1 LVPDL
6 IVAFVSCWNLLCFFE
21 GGSFSEI
28 QQSPTHFWV
37 RSIRWCQYGQTK
49 SSGNHKESSFRSLD
63 SKNHI
68 GACRYMY
75 HPKQTLI
82 IFVLDPS
89 QIDYRF
95 GRGSIRRFQSMIHG
109 ARFNLKWQEP
119 ILLVMNCPPQ
129 AEIFYLYVAK
139 IHKIKGFSNDFEH
152 KYRKNP
158 RLRRAFL

>member
-1 LVPDL
+1 MCTYEFSILRVPVWTNKIVWKSQRKL
-6 IVAFVSCWNLLCFFE
+6 I
-21 GGSFSEI
+21 SFTGKDWSD
-28 QQSPTHFWV
+28 P
-37 RSIRWCQYGQTK
+37 
-49 SSGNHKESSFRSLD
+49 LD

-68 GACRYMY
+68 GACRY

-95 GRGSIRRFQSMIHG
+95 GRGSIRRFQSMFHG

-139 IHKIKGFSNDFEH
+139 IHKIKGFSNDLEH
-152 KYRKNP
+152 KYWKNP
-158 RLRRAFL
+158 RLRRAFFIRKLVENSKIQCFRLNR